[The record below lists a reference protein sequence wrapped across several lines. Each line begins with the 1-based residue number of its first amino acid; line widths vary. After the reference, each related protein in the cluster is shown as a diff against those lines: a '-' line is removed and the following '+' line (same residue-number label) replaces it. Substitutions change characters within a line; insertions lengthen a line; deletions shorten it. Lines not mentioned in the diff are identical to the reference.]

1 LQNLHFRPSYA
12 IFGNALAQTFEREI
26 LLSRPTYGFFGGQL
40 AGQPVIAAG
49 ITTLEMH
56 LTDQEGLPIKQAQVI
71 PSARM
76 TNMDIATQSMHGKA
90 LGGGN
95 YLAQLHLSMAGPW
108 EIWVVAEAPGFDP
121 LQQTLLVE
129 VQ

>member
-1 LQNLHFRPSYA
+1 MRVRPLFWYVL
-12 IFGNALAQTFEREI
+12 ALSCI
-26 LLSRPTYGFFGGQL
+26 GVLLFAATLRTHAPARIQVRL
-40 AGQPVIAAG
+40 AGQPPTAAG

-56 LTDQEGLPIKQAQVI
+56 LTDQEGLAIEQAQVI

-76 TNMDIATQSMHGKA
+76 TNMDMATQGMRVES
-90 LGGGN
+90 LGAGN
-95 YLAQLHLSMAGPW
+95 YVAQLRLSMAGPW
-108 EIWVVAEAPGFDP
+108 EIRVVAQAPGFDP